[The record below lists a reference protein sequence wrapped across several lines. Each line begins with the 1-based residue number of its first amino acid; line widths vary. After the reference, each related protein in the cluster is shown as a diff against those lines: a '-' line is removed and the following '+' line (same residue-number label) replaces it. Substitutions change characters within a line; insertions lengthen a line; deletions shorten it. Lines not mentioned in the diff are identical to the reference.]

1 MEELLALIALLEI
14 DGIGGRHLR
23 KLRQTWGSL
32 AALWDRSEQKKPPAF
47 LQSHIAR
54 LSALHQRAE
63 EIIRTCERLGI
74 TVIPYYDGQ
83 FPPLLEEVSPPPAI
97 LYKKGLHPL
106 VGQPMVAVVGTRKPT
121 GYGLRVTEY
130 FVEALVKAGVG
141 IVSGLA
147 YGIDGQ
153 AHRITL
159 ERGGKTI
166 AVLAHGLDRIYPPAH
181 RHLADAILAEGAWVS
196 EYPPGTRLHPLH
208 FPYRNR
214 IIAGL
219 SHLTLVIESRQKGGA
234 LFTAKAAF
242 EANRPVFA
250 VPGDIFSVA
259 SEGTH
264 ALIGQQIAQ
273 LVHTPQTLIEEL
285 KAQSGRLPLPTAS
298 DHSMPVPS
306 DPLQAQ
312 IYELLA
318 SGQKHVDE
326 LCLLLGRPIPD
337 MAGILMTME
346 IEGWIIQKP
355 GGFILRAAP
364 PDARP

>member
-14 DGIGGRHLR
+14 DGIGGRHVR
-23 KLRQTWGSL
+23 KLRRVWGSL
-32 AALWDRSEQKKPPAF
+32 AALWDANEQKKAPAF
-47 LQSHIAR
+47 LQPHLGK
-54 LSALHQRAE
+54 LSALRQRAE

-74 TVIPYYDGQ
+74 TVIPYYDRQ

-97 LYKKGLHPL
+97 LYKKGMHPL
-106 VGQPMVAVVGTRKPT
+106 IGQPLVAVVGTRKPT
-121 GYGLRVTEY
+121 SYGLRVTEH

-153 AHRITL
+153 AHRITV

-166 AVLAHGLDRIYPPAH
+166 AVLAHGLDQIYPPVH
-181 RHLADAILAEGAWVS
+181 RRLAEAILAEGAWLS
-196 EYPPGTRLHPLH
+196 EYPPSTRLHPLH

-219 SHLTLVIESRQKGGA
+219 SHLTLVIESRPKGGA

-242 EANRPVFA
+242 DANRPVFA
-250 VPGDIFSVA
+250 VPGDIFSAA

-264 ALIGQQIAQ
+264 ALIAQQIAQ
-273 LVHTPQTLIEEL
+273 LAYTPQTLIDEL
-285 KAQSGRLPLPTAS
+285 RAQSERLPLPTAS
-298 DHSMPVPS
+298 EQRTPVPS

-312 IYELLA
+312 VYELLT

-326 LCLLLGRPIPD
+326 LCVLLGRSISEI
-337 MAGILMTME
+337 AGVLMTME
-346 IEGWIIQKP
+346 IAGWIIQKP
-355 GGFILRAAP
+355 GGFILRAVP
-364 PDARP
+364 PDAKP